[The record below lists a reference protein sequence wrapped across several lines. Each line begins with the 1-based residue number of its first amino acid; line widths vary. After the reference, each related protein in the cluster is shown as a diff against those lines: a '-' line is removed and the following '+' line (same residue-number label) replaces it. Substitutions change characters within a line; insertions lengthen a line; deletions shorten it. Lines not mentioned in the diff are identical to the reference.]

1 MLKDFDTRSAIAL
14 SLVAAMIGMAFVLVF
29 RPSVPD
35 SDVFKM
41 LIGGLMTVGFAT
53 IISFYFGS
61 SAGSKAKDDTLNQ
74 IAVAGVATAAPQQP
88 VSPAVDL
95 AQTEKSS

>member
-1 MLKDFDTRSAIAL
+1 MFKDFDTRSAIAL

-41 LIGGLMTVGFAT
+41 LVGGLMTVGFAT

-61 SAGSKAKDDTLNQ
+61 SAG
-74 IAVAGVATAAPQQP
+74 
-88 VSPAVDL
+88 
-95 AQTEKSS
+95 